1 MKILRSIALLLVLA
15 LPFTVMAQDNRLQIV
30 ASHSILADVISNV
43 AGDAADV
50 STLIPY
56 GADPHSFQASPRDL
70 TALADADVVFI
81 NGANFEEGLL
91 ETIEAVSDDTLI
103 IEASLC
109 VEMRS
114 FESDH
119 SDHDHSGDSSQ
130 MVDNPFITLEMCE
143 SYHNTAHGESEMHHE
158 ETHEDDTHDDEHE
171 GDEAHNEEA
180 HEDGEHEG
188 DEEHHDDHAHDD
200 AIGMMIAL
208 DCAEERCDPHVWF
221 DVENVMLWSQTIRD
235 VLITLDEANADTYSA
250 NTEAYLEAL
259 EDLETEI
266 GTMIA
271 SIPEEARVL
280 VTNHDSLGYLAGRY
294 DFTVIETVIPG
305 GSTLAE
311 PSIGAIANVIDEVRA
326 NNVPAIFGD
335 STVRDAVVRQ
345 IAEETG
351 AEVVTLYSGSLSE
364 GEPAGTYLDYMRYNI
379 GQIVDALSNE

>member
-1 MKILRSIALLLVLA
+1 MKILRSIALLLVFA
-15 LPFTVMAQDNRLQIV
+15 LPFTVMAQDDRLQIV
-30 ASHSILADVISNV
+30 ASHSILADVISNI

-91 ETIEAVSDDTLI
+91 ETIEAVSENTLI

-143 SYHNTAHGESEMHHE
+143 NYHDTAHGEGEMHDDA
-158 ETHEDDTHDDEHE
+158 HEDEEHQDDEHE
-171 GDEAHNEEA
+171 SDEAHTEEA

-188 DEEHHDDHAHDD
+188 EEDHHDDDHAHED

-208 DCAEERCDPHVWF
+208 DCAEESCDPHVWF
-221 DVENVMLWSQTIRD
+221 DVENVMLWSQTVRD
-235 VLITLDEANADTYSA
+235 VLSNLDPDNHVIYTQ
-250 NTEAYLEAL
+250 NTEAYLEQL
-259 EDLETEI
+259 EALETELN
-266 GTMIA
+266 TLIA
-271 SIPEEARVL
+271 TIPEDARML
-280 VTNHDSLGYLAGRY
+280 VTNHDALGYIAERY
-294 DFTVIETVIPG
+294 EFTVIETVIPG

-311 PSIGAIANVIDEVRA
+311 PSIGAIAGVIDQIRD
-326 NNVPAIFGD
+326 NNVSTIFAD

-345 IAEETG
+345 IADETG
-351 AEVVTLYSGSLSE
+351 AEIVTLYSGSLSD
-364 GEPAGTYLDYMRYNI
+364 GDPAGTYLDYMRYNI
-379 GQIVDALSNE
+379 EQIVTALSN